1 MNNYKELIVWQ
12 KSMLLV
18 ELVYK
23 QTDSF
28 PVEEIRSGL
37 IANNSYLKSKYLEEN
52 RRETL
57 NLRPKDFGNKNSNFS
72 KIQNIN

>member
-18 ELVYK
+18 ELVY
-23 QTDSF
+23 QLTNSF
-28 PVEEIRSGL
+28 PDEEIRSSL
-37 IANNSYLKSKYLEEN
+37 IADNSYLKSKYLEEN

-57 NLRPKDFGNKNSNFS
+57 NLRPTDFGNK
-72 KIQNIN
+72 KW